1 MSCNRFLKC
10 AECTVQLYKFWWWLI
25 CWDIYIKFFSFICV
39 MLESIWTSTLIP
51 TCYTQSPFIRT
62 TSIRLDAEILGKF
75 KTRALGSSNLRT
87 TSKNLRT
94 TRAQIFKAK
103 NGKKWKPCQ
112 FSVNSVDLELW
123 HLKLSLYMKCSA
135 KNNPFHL
142 KNFLFFLEKFKNP
155 PAFKL
160 EKLSTSERLNLK
172 NF

>member
-1 MSCNRFLKC
+1 MYFSLERRHNATFHPHGILRHHWIVNVYFL
-10 AECTVQLYKFWWWLI
+10 VY
-25 CWDIYIKFFSFICV
+25 FFA
-39 MLESIWTSTLIP
+39 
-51 TCYTQSPFIRT
+51 YTQSPFIRT

-75 KTRALGSSNLRT
+75 KTWALGSSNLRT

-135 KNNPFHL
+135 KITLFMQIYSL
-142 KNFLFFLEKFKNP
+142 KFFLFFLEKFKNP

-160 EKLSTSERLNLK
+160 EELSTSERLNLK